1 MTQITIE
8 EATQNL
14 YKLLEQVAKG
24 EQFVLMKEVNS
35 SEEKTEKEYCL
46 PTAIKEE
53 IAKQHTSSFIKRWFE
68 NTVKTL
74 LISKLQFL
82 SS

>member
-24 EQFVLMKEVNS
+24 EQFVLMKEG
-35 SEEKTEKEYCL
+35 K
-46 PTAIKEE
+46 E
-53 IAKQHTSSFIKRWFE
+53 IARLLPPQQEKKVFPSLNSFRKSIVLKGSSMSTTILEERE
-68 NTVKTL
+68 NERY
-74 LISKLQFL
+74 
-82 SS
+82 

>member
-24 EQFVLMKEVNS
+24 EQFVLMKEG
-35 SEEKTEKEYCL
+35 K
-46 PTAIKEE
+46 E
-53 IAKQHTSSFIKRWFE
+53 IARLLPPQLEKKVFPSLNSFRKSIVLKGSAISTTILEERE
-68 NTVKTL
+68 NERY
-74 LISKLQFL
+74 
-82 SS
+82 

>member
-24 EQFVLMKEVNS
+24 EQFVLIKEGKEVARILPPQQANKVFPSLNS
-35 SEEKTEKEYCL
+35 FRKSIVLKGSTISNTILEE
-46 PTAIKEE
+46 
-53 IAKQHTSSFIKRWFE
+53 RE
-68 NTVKTL
+68 NERD
-74 LISKLQFL
+74 
-82 SS
+82 

>member
-24 EQFVLMKEVNS
+24 EQFILMKEG
-35 SEEKTEKEYCL
+35 K
-46 PTAIKEE
+46 E
-53 IAKQHTSSFIKRWFE
+53 IARLLPPQQVKKVFPSLNDFRESIVLKGSSMSTTILAERE
-68 NTVKTL
+68 NERY
-74 LISKLQFL
+74 
-82 SS
+82 

>member
-24 EQFVLMKEVNS
+24 EQFVLMKEG
-35 SEEKTEKEYCL
+35 K
-46 PTAIKEE
+46 E
-53 IAKQHTSSFIKRWFE
+53 IARLLPPQQEKKVFPSLNSFRKSRVLKGSAMSTTILEERE
-68 NTVKTL
+68 NERY
-74 LISKLQFL
+74 
-82 SS
+82 

>member
-24 EQFVLMKEVNS
+24 EQFIL
-35 SEEKTEKEYCL
+35 
-46 PTAIKEE
+46 IKEGKE
-53 IAKQHTSSFIKRWFE
+53 IARLLPPQQVKKVFPSLNHCRKSIVLKGSAMSTTILEERE
-68 NTVKTL
+68 NERY
-74 LISKLQFL
+74 
-82 SS
+82 

>member
-24 EQFVLMKEVNS
+24 EQFILMKEG
-35 SEEKTEKEYCL
+35 K
-46 PTAIKEE
+46 E
-53 IAKQHTSSFIKRWFE
+53 IACLLPPQQVKKVFPSLNDFRKSIVLKGSSMSTTILAERE
-68 NTVKTL
+68 NERY
-74 LISKLQFL
+74 
-82 SS
+82 

>member
-24 EQFVLMKEVNS
+24 EQFVLMKEGK
-35 SEEKTEKEYCL
+35 EIARLLPPQQEKTVFPSLNSFRKSIVL
-46 PTAIKEE
+46 KGSAMSTTILEE
-53 IAKQHTSSFIKRWFE
+53 RE
-68 NTVKTL
+68 NERY
-74 LISKLQFL
+74 
-82 SS
+82 

>member
-24 EQFVLMKEVNS
+24 EQFILMKEG
-35 SEEKTEKEYCL
+35 K
-46 PTAIKEE
+46 E
-53 IAKQHTSSFIKRWFE
+53 IARLLPPQQVKKVFPSLNDFRTSIVLKGSSMSTTILAERE
-68 NTVKTL
+68 NERY
-74 LISKLQFL
+74 
-82 SS
+82 

>member
-24 EQFVLMKEVNS
+24 EQFILMKEG
-35 SEEKTEKEYCL
+35 K
-46 PTAIKEE
+46 E
-53 IAKQHTSSFIKRWFE
+53 IARLLPPQQVKKVFPSLNDFRTSIVLKGSSMSTTILAERENERYWFI
-68 NTVKTL
+68 
-74 LISKLQFL
+74 
-82 SS
+82 

>member
-24 EQFVLMKEVNS
+24 EQFVLMKEG
-35 SEEKTEKEYCL
+35 K
-46 PTAIKEE
+46 E
-53 IAKQHTSSFIKRWFE
+53 IARLLPPQSEKKVFPSLNSFRKSIVLKGNAMSTTILEERE
-68 NTVKTL
+68 NERY
-74 LISKLQFL
+74 
-82 SS
+82 